1 MFRGTVKLS
10 ATFMCCTEVSG
21 WWSQGGVQ
29 GGLWIADST
38 TCKNLTPEVKLQ
50 EKLKVPK
57 NKRYNLVSEQLFC
70 IVFLH
75 THNVL

>member
-57 NKRYNLVSEQLFC
+57 NKRYNLVSEHFIINISMTC
-70 IVFLH
+70 HV
-75 THNVL
+75 N